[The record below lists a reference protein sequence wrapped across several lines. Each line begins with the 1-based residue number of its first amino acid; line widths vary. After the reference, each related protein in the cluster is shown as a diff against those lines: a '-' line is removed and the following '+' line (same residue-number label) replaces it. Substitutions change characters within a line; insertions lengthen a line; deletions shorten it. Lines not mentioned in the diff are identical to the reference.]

1 MPHQTSFWE
10 ACWNKSLKSTS
21 LEATFAFRGFKGL
34 KEVKATSQCRQNW
47 CSPWMGSQNRDTFT
61 GNSPLTSWMR
71 REICGVWHLL
81 LWSRKWNGRVHIH
94 QFDWNFPGMCDL
106 WWHSSRKKQVRG
118 NADLR
123 VLFTN
128 FPHKANFYYFFFF
141 SLAVLRIKP
150 RALSMLGKHSTT
162 GHTLALRL
170 SLSV

>member
-34 KEVKATSQCRQNW
+34 KEVKATSRCRQTW

-71 REICGVWHLL
+71 REICGVWYLL

-106 WWHSSRKKQVRG
+106 WWHSSRKNKWGEMLTLESSLQTFPIRQT
-118 NADLR
+118 
-123 VLFTN
+123 FTI
-128 FPHKANFYYFFFF
+128 FF

-150 RALSMLGKHSTT
+150 RALSMQVLYHWPHPGSQ
-162 GHTLALRL
+162 TLTKCLDT
-170 SLSV
+170 